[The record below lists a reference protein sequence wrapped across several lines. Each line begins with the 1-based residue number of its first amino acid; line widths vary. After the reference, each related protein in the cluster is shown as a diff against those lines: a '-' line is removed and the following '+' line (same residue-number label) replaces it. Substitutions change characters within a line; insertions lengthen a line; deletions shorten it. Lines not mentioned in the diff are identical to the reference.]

1 MKNQLEWGFVEKADQ
16 MQKIVNILITF
27 GCVAFYIVLCYIDNR
42 VQKESERAKNSAPL
56 TTETG
61 TG

>member
-1 MKNQLEWGFVEKADQ
+1 MGIRRESRSDV
-16 MQKIVNILITF
+16 KIVNILITF
-27 GCVAFYIVLCYIDNR
+27 GCVAFYSVLCYIDNR
-42 VQKESERAKNSAPL
+42 VQKESEKAKNSAPL